1 MSSAEVREEI
11 SAAAVAAVADGDSE
25 EGDGACPT
33 SALLEQTEDRQQK
46 SRPEPSGIKKT
57 RPKSLFASVRRKSR
71 GSKEKAG
78 FIFGTVHCF

>member
-25 EGDGACPT
+25 EGEACPK
-33 SALLEQTEDRQQK
+33 SALLEQTDHQKK
-46 SRPEPSGIKKT
+46 SRPESSGIKKT

-78 FIFGTVHCF
+78 FIFGTVHYF